1 MSFFS
6 SMNSSASG
14 LTAQRLRMDIIS
26 QNIANV
32 NTTKTENGGPYK
44 RKVVMLEEQQDNK
57 FSNVLDDYM
66 NEYNTSG
73 GVKVSKIVE
82 DSKPFTKVYDP
93 THPDARE
100 DGYVLMPNVNI
111 IEEMVNMISANRS
124 YEANITA
131 INASKSMSSKALEI
145 GR

>member
-1 MSFFS
+1 MSFFN
-6 SMNSSASG
+6 SMNTSASG
-14 LTAQRLRMDIIS
+14 LTAQRLRMDTIS

-32 NTTKTENGGPYK
+32 NTSKTENGGPYK
-44 RKVVMLEEQQDNK
+44 RKVVVFEQSSNNFQSHLNHFMNK
-57 FSNVLDDYM
+57 
-66 NEYNTSG
+66 TSPTG

-82 DSKPFTKVYDP
+82 DSKPLNKVYDP
-93 THPDARE
+93 SHPDAGE

-124 YEANITA
+124 YEANVTA
-131 INASKSMSSKALEI
+131 LNSSKSMASKALEI